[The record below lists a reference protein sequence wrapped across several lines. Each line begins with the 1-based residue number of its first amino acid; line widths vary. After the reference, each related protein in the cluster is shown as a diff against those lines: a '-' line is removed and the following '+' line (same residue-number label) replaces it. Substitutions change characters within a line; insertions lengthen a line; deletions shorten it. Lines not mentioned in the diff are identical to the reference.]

1 MGMFTQDMFLRSTYI
16 KRDGME
22 QDVGIKR
29 SASKSSFLIHSLT
42 GEVYKWLLKQLM
54 VGKNILFFSFLKWID
69 N

>member
-1 MGMFTQDMFLRSTYI
+1 ME
-16 KRDGME
+16 RDGME

-29 SASKSSFLIHSLT
+29 SAFKNSFLIHSLT
-42 GEVYKWLLKQLM
+42 GEVYKWLVKIVDM